1 MVKQLL
7 ITLALSSSIASYAID
22 NTSTAIFNPSFK
34 TLQLKLNDNEQQ
46 YPIMLLD
53 GNDVI
58 NISFDELAED
68 RTYLRYELIHCNALW
83 QPSGLVDNEFL
94 EGFNIGDINDYRYS
108 QSTSVHYVHYQLDIP
123 NEQVAPKISGNYLLR
138 VYPETDYDTTLLQCR
153 FMVSEQVATLSAEL
167 SSRTDIDYNDSHQ
180 QLSLT
185 VDTERANVD
194 NPFTDLTVVVS
205 QNNRADNVV
214 TITSPTRTLG
224 KKALYEHMSPLIF
237 PAGNEYRRVETISV
251 TYPGM
256 GVQNISYASPFYHI
270 TLATDSPRNELQ
282 YSYDQTQHGR
292 FKIREYNSDDSDV
305 DADYVVTHF
314 SLDMPQLTGF
324 DIYLDGDFTHR
335 LFNTESLMTYNRE
348 TGLYEKALLLKQGAY
363 NYQYLAVPKGS
374 HNASTS
380 TIEGDFYQTINEYLV
395 KVYNHRPGERYDRLI
410 SVGTIFFNK

>member
-7 ITLALSSSIASYAID
+7 ITLALSYSIASYAID

-167 SSRTDIDYNDSHQ
+167 SSRTDIDYNDNHQ

-205 QNNRADNVV
+205 QNNRTDNVV

-224 KKALYEHMSPLIF
+224 KKAIYEHMRPLIF

-348 TGLYEKALLLKQGAY
+348 TRLYEKALLLKQGAY

-395 KVYNHRPGERYDRLI
+395 KVYNRRPGERYDRLI